1 MSFIHYLRKT
11 FDWRSRYIAIWELPL
26 QFSSLSPPDPNL
38 WDQSFSPA
46 DGGIDFKRIQVS
58 WCLQTTHLL
67 FYLILEVLLHSKQ
80 ISNFLVVDLKERCLK
95 RTKSYLTFFTRRT
108 IFVTNLKFVL
118 PVLLLQPLLCL
129 KYLLDCPAKYSI
141 VSQYLHLNFT
151 TFKAYLGIIP

>member
-1 MSFIHYLRKT
+1 MLGLGSYL
-11 FDWRSRYIAIWELPL
+11 
-26 QFSSLSPPDPNL
+26 FSSQVCHHQIRTLGISHFHLHMAEQTSRESKSHGAFKHPSSVRH
-38 WDQSFSPA
+38 QS
-46 DGGIDFKRIQVS
+46 R
-58 WCLQTTHLL
+58 L

-95 RTKSYLTFFTRRT
+95 RTKLYLTFFTRRT